1 MSKQIK
7 LLLNKFFRDKKGNIV
22 IGQSP
27 NIPIIGWSIFM
38 LTSIIVPSGTLKT
51 GFSMLSSAFLF
62 LWAYLELTQGVN
74 KFRQLLGLVVILI
87 VITSYFL

>member
-1 MSKQIK
+1 MSNNIK
-7 LLLNKFFRDKKGNIV
+7 ILVDKIFRDKKGNIV

-38 LTSIIVPSGTLKT
+38 LASLIIPSGILKT
-51 GFSMLSSAFLF
+51 GFSMLSNAFLF

-74 KFRQLLGLVVILI
+74 RFRQFLGLVVILI
-87 VITSYFL
+87 VITFYFM